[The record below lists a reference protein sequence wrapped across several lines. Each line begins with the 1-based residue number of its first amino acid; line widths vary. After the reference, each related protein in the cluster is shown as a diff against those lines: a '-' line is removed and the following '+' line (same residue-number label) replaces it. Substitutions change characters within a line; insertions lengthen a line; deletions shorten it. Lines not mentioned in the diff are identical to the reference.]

1 MLYLYLRSHLIFNIF
16 WFLGLDI
23 SIFLSNLWCCWSNFT
38 FRFMFNRYSWY
49 YSSSLHKFFFS
60 DPKAKWEYNGVKLS
74 PESSITIL
82 AGSLQLNKKYQFLV
96 QMGNRRNVTLQA
108 TGYVLVQ
115 IEDSNRPMIAIGY
128 KFNLL
133 HFNNFN
139 IQF

>member
-1 MLYLYLRSHLIFNIF
+1 
-16 WFLGLDI
+16 
-23 SIFLSNLWCCWSNFT
+23 
-38 FRFMFNRYSWY
+38 
-49 YSSSLHKFFFS
+49 
-60 DPKAKWEYNGVKLS
+60 VKLS